1 MNPPEIQVRQC
12 GRIHR
17 RSKRL
22 QLVVPVEVI
31 AYEGEGE
38 AFREATRMLSVN
50 ANGGLL
56 VLDGSVSRG
65 QVLRLVNKRTT
76 EHQECRVVNV
86 DAAEDGKWAVGIE
99 FTRPAANFWQISFPL
114 LSPRTTPEDRN

>member
-1 MNPPEIQVRQC
+1 MNPPEYQVRQYS
-12 GRIHR
+12 RAHR

-31 AYEGEGE
+31 AFEGESE

-56 VLDGSVSRG
+56 ALAASVSQG
-65 QVLRLVNKRTT
+65 QVLRLVNQRTT
-76 EHQECRVVNV
+76 EYQECRVVNI
-86 DAAEDGKWAVGIE
+86 DEAEDGKWAVGVE
-99 FTRPAANFWQISFPL
+99 FTRPAGNFWQISFPP
-114 LSPRTTPEDRN
+114 LSPRITPDSRN

>member
-1 MNPPEIQVRQC
+1 MTPPEFQVRPC
-12 GRIHR
+12 SRSHR

-31 AYEGEGE
+31 AFEGESE

-56 VLDGSVSRG
+56 ALAASVSQG
-65 QVLRLVNKRTT
+65 QVLRLVNQRTT
-76 EHQECRVVNV
+76 EHQECRVVNI
-86 DAAEDGKWAVGIE
+86 DAAEDGKWAVGVE
-99 FTRPAANFWQISFPL
+99 FTCPANNFWQISFPP
-114 LSPRTTPEDRN
+114 LSPRITTASRN

>member
-1 MNPPEIQVRQC
+1 MNPPEFQVRQ
-12 GRIHR
+12 GTRAHR

-31 AYEGEGE
+31 ATKGASE

-56 VLDGSVSRG
+56 VLSSPVTQG
-65 QVLRLVNKRTT
+65 QVLRLVNRRTA

-86 DAAEDGKWAVGIE
+86 DACEDGKSAVGIE
-99 FTRPAANFWQISFPL
+99 FIRSAANFWQISFPL
-114 LSPRTTPEDRN
+114 IRPRVTSESRN

>member
-1 MNPPEIQVRQC
+1 MNPPEYQVRQC
-12 GRIHR
+12 SRAHR

-22 QLVVPVEVI
+22 RLVVPVEVI
-31 AYEGEGE
+31 AFVGESE

-56 VLDGSVSRG
+56 ALAGSVCRG
-65 QVLRLVNKRTT
+65 QVLRLVNQRTT

-86 DAAEDGKWAVGIE
+86 DAAEDGKWVVGVE
-99 FTRPAANFWQISFPL
+99 FTRPAGNFWQIYFPPL
-114 LSPRTTPEDRN
+114 NPRITPNSRN